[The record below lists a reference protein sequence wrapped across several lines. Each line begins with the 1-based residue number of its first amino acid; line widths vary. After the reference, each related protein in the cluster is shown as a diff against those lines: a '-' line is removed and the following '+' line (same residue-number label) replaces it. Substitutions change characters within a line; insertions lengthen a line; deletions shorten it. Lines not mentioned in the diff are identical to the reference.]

1 MRSPLNGAF
10 TLYQQGTFAPD
21 STYRWMA
28 SAAMD
33 GAGDLAIGYS
43 ASSGNLFPA
52 IRYTGRTPSAALG
65 TMRAET
71 SLLEGAGS
79 QTGGLSRWGDYTA
92 LRIDPSDDCT
102 FWYTN
107 EYQPSSGSFN
117 WATFVGS
124 FKFNQGNERR
134 HDS

>member
-1 MRSPLNGAF
+1 
-10 TLYQQGTFAPD
+10 
-21 STYRWMA
+21 MA

-102 FWYTN
+102 FFWYTN